1 MNTKPTYDELLKL
14 LEEQNKIIEEQNK
27 IIDEKDKI
35 IDDQKNE
42 IEDLKVKNRD
52 INIKLNEALKL
63 LEEKNIIIINNAREK
78 YYTKSERLKYDNTVL
93 NEAEEKT
100 DIKKGRD
107 IGSKNQ
113 NNKINPDNL
122 RVIENNFSDEELK
135 ELESKGRLIRFGED
149 ICVKLIKK
157 AAVYE
162 WVKIVTPKYKYKEK
176 DKDEIILQQESN
188 DAFGKAMVTSSVV
201 SEIIDNKMNL
211 GIPLDRQAKYFNSN
225 GIELSSTDLANYMM
239 MASNILISIYNRMIY
254 HLIHNSVNVIHI
266 DETPLMIL
274 DEKDRKNS
282 YIFVLTTSFWDKP
295 IYIYDFSITRET
307 TNIEEYLDDYNGYI
321 TVDGYGGYDI
331 FKEGGKKELTGV
343 MMCWAHLRR
352 YFVKADP
359 IMFNKKK
366 KKESSAE
373 HVVHLIDKI
382 FKFEEKFKKDKLTIP
397 QIKEKRNSK
406 EYLNKL
412 NEIKEY
418 IDSLNPAN
426 KTKLSEAVNYA
437 KNNWHELTTHLEYGG
452 LDITNSICERAV
464 KPFAVA
470 RKSFLFSKSVNG
482 AKATGILF
490 SIVQTAKANGL
501 NVEGYL
507 NYIFNN
513 ISNKT
518 ADELLPWHES
528 IPNNLK
534 TYK

>member
-1 MNTKPTYDELLKL
+1 MDTKPTYEELLKL
-14 LEEQNKIIEEQNK
+14 LEKQNKIIQNQQK
-27 IIDEKDKI
+27 EIKNQQIEIDK
-35 IDDQKNE
+35 
-42 IEDLKVKNRD
+42 LKVKNRD
-52 INIKLNEALKL
+52 LNIRLNEALKL

-78 YYTKSERLKYDNTVL
+78 YYTKSERLKYDSTVL
-93 NEAEEKT
+93 NEAEEKS

-113 NNKINPDNL
+113 NNKINPENL
-122 RVIENNFSDEELK
+122 RTIENNFTNEELK
-135 ELESKGRLIRFGED
+135 ELEANGRLIRFGED

-162 WVKIVTPKYKYKEK
+162 WVKIVTPKYKYKEN
-176 DKDEIILQQESN
+176 DKDEIVIQSEN
-188 DAFGKAMVTSSVV
+188 KDAFGKAMVTSSVV

-239 MASNILISIYNRMIY
+239 MASNILTPLYDRMKF
-254 HLIHNSVNVIHI
+254 HLVSNNVDVIHI
-266 DETPLMIL
+266 DETPLQVI

-282 YIFVLTTSFWDKP
+282 YIFVITTTFWDKP

-307 TNIEEYLDDYNGYI
+307 SNIEEYLKDYKGYI
-321 TVDGYGGYDI
+321 TVDGYTGYNVFKKGG
-331 FKEGGKKELTGV
+331 EKELKGV

-359 IMFNKKK
+359 YMFSKNKN
-366 KKESSAE
+366 KESSAE

-382 FKFEEKFKKDKLTIP
+382 FKYEEKFKKDKLTIP
-397 QIKEKRNSK
+397 QIKEKRNSE
-406 EYLNKL
+406 EYLFKL

-418 IDSLNPAN
+418 IDSLNPAT

-437 KNNWHELTTHLEYGG
+437 KNNWNELTTHLEYGG
-452 LDITNSICERAV
+452 LDLTNSIAERAV

-470 RKSFLFSKSVNG
+470 RKSFLFSKSSKG

-507 NYIFNN
+507 NYVFDN
-513 ISNKT
+513 ISTKT
-518 ADELLPWHES
+518 ADELLPWDKS

-534 TYK
+534 IYK

>member
-1 MNTKPTYDELLKL
+1 METKLTYEELLKL
-14 LEEQNKIIEEQNK
+14 LDEQKK

-35 IDDQKNE
+35 IEKQKND
-42 IEDLKVKNRD
+42 IEELKVKNRD

-63 LEEKNIIIINNAREK
+63 LEEKNIIILNNAREK

-100 DIKKGRD
+100 NTKAGRTA
-107 IGSKNQ
+107 GSKNQ
-113 NNKINPDNL
+113 NNKINPANL

-149 ICVKLIKK
+149 ICVKLMKK

-162 WVKIVTPKYKYKEK
+162 WVKIITPKYKYKEN
-176 DKDEIILQQESN
+176 DKDEIVIQPEAK

-211 GIPLDRQAKYFNSN
+211 GIPLDRQAKYLNSN
-225 GIELSSTDLANYMM
+225 GIDLSSTDLANYMM
-239 MASNILISIYNRMIY
+239 MASNILMPIYNKMIK
-254 HLIHNSVNVIHI
+254 HLIANSVNVIHI
-266 DETPLMIL
+266 DETPLQVL

-282 YIFVLTTSFWDKP
+282 YIFVLTTTFWDRP
-295 IYIYDFSITRET
+295 IYIYDFSVTRET
-307 TNIEEYLDDYNGYI
+307 NNIEEYLKDYNGYI

-331 FKEGGKKELTGV
+331 FKKGGKKELLGV

-359 IMFNKKK
+359 VMFNKKK
-366 KKESSAE
+366 NKESSAE

-382 FKFEEKFKKDKLTIP
+382 FKLEEKFKKEKLTIP
-397 QIKEKRNSK
+397 EIKEKRNSK
-406 EYLNKL
+406 EYLDKL
-412 NEIKEY
+412 NEIKDY
-418 IDSLNPAN
+418 INSLNPIKN
-426 KTKLSEAVNYA
+426 TKLDEAVKYA
-437 KNNWHELTTHLEYGG
+437 INNWNELTTHLEYGA

-470 RKSFLFSKSVNG
+470 RKSFLFSKSAKG

-501 NVEGYL
+501 NVEEYL

-513 ISNKT
+513 INTKKV
-518 ADELLPWHES
+518 DELLPWHES
-528 IPNNLK
+528 IPQNLK
-534 TYK
+534 IYK